1 MSTKIYNGYKISSE
15 PLYLHQIQ
23 DLMEPVRDILSS
35 TAQDAIAK
43 ETISMAFGLMDE
55 EVARS
60 MGYEVG
66 KEEGENTRW
75 QNSSK
80 LSIAHSS
87 LRDQIDED
95 AVKQRPNRFDPEV
108 SLCVFTNQEG
118 TYALLYTEGKK
129 LKKVFED
136 VLGAQEFNYW
146 NNTDHDEDVPYD
158 LWEKRGQMW
167 DEFLGNSTPAERG
180 ATLTL
185 VSRNLIYYPH
195 PILVYP
201 KEGES
206 EKDIPEDWIPDFDRR
221 MRQLAMSMPQA
232 QLPPDLLEEQKK
244 SNSFSIISRHVRQL
258 EKGEIPQFNKL
269 LEELKRVMPKTY
281 TMGQLRL
288 SAEEIGETF
297 GSKPPRS
304 PKP

>member
-23 DLMEPVRDILSS
+23 ALMEPVRDILSS

-87 LRDQIDED
+87 LRDQIEED

-108 SLCVFTNQEG
+108 SLCVFTSQEG

-158 LWEKRGQMW
+158 LWKKRGQMW

-244 SNSFSIISRHVRQL
+244 SNSFSIISRHIRQL
-258 EKGEIPQFNKL
+258 EKGEIPQFNEL
-269 LEELKRVMPKTY
+269 LEELKRVMPRTY

-288 SAEEIGETF
+288 SAEELGETF

>member
-66 KEEGENTRW
+66 KEEEENTRW
-75 QNSSK
+75 KNSSK
-80 LSIAHSS
+80 LSIANSS

-95 AVKQRPNRFDPEV
+95 AIKQRPNRFDPEV
-108 SLCVFTNQEG
+108 SLCVFTSQEG

-129 LKKVFED
+129 LTKIFED

-206 EKDIPEDWIPDFDRR
+206 EKDIPEDWVPDFDLR

-244 SNSFSIISRHVRQL
+244 SNSFSIISRHIRQL
-258 EKGEIPQFNKL
+258 EKGEIPQFNEL
-269 LEELKRVMPKTY
+269 LEELKRVMPRTY

-304 PKP
+304 PRP